1 MSSQRKPKKIAK
13 IDVTYDLT
21 SKFDVSQFLTFYGA
35 RDLQFDVLTVAHE
48 CVGSM
53 GKNWWGMLPMF

>member
-21 SKFDVSQFLTFYGA
+21 SKFDVSQFLTFTSLAIGQGRKKKMA
-35 RDLQFDVLTVAHE
+35 
-48 CVGSM
+48 
-53 GKNWWGMLPMF
+53 K